1 MGEAY
6 FTLKRKLEDLGYN
19 ITLPIDA
26 VPLVECILADLL
38 QTTRSLQHYMDLSK
52 EALMQRDSLMMEAE
66 PYKCD
71 NAKLIQENNQL
82 HKKVMKLTEDNLKLA
97 KESKRKIKSLTEE
110 LMKKDATISKL
121 QHDIRDL
128 SLRGLCTDTFSSRNK
143 SKRKDGESTS
153 LSKACICNERK
164 SAYSDKDVT
173 ELTNKIHALEEK
185 NDVYCDE
192 ILVLKNQVEHRDE
205 EIIRL
210 NMLLEGG
217 RPLTAISKDCCN
229 LSSSERVQNLLKDLR
244 ELESANEL
252 LKKEVDSGL
261 EKQHEAMLRAL
272 SLADKNKSLQEELHK
287 VDTLALKV
295 EEDCNKRLAS
305 MTKEVD
311 FLQKRVEG
319 LELKNSGLERK
330 LQEQQLSA
338 KDNTPRIIKLQG
350 ELTTALKENDALHN
364 EVRDLVDL
372 NKNLQEKIFTL
383 PQVSKPD
390 HSDEYGY
397 NKDKMDCLTKTDLQ
411 KLLREERNKYELHM
425 TSFQEKMNELMNTFN
440 QHMSKC
446 KDKESPKVSHSNDN
460 AFIRDLHNKLC
471 EGEQKI
477 LMLMKQN
484 DELKRKTSYLE
495 ENSKQNYKDVIS
507 QLNVENAELSKENI
521 ELSKQ
526 LSQYKNLSTVKHSD
540 RGDFYKNDAQ
550 KLKDQVNELLN
561 QIQLLKKDKQEY
573 NLRYKEALELSEKLK
588 MDLVFKQKEIEHL
601 EAENCSYKMTSR
613 NGMASTEHLKEECN
627 FLREQLKKMQ
637 SDVIKEKTL
646 SSQIKN
652 IQLETE
658 RSGNELQNELLNVQ
672 KKLSLS
678 NDTIES
684 LERKCKELQSEI
696 SSLRND
702 KSNLIDNIKKVDQ
715 ERDKLVIELD
725 HKTENTC
732 MLEQKIK
739 SQKYEIE
746 KLENEVSE
754 LKRKLTVNKVSEHK
768 LADHETQ
775 ITFLNGE
782 IQRLTK
788 QLDTAIMENKHLQ
801 NSLADANGTLK
812 LTKIEYEKSRKEV
825 DTLKQQLQ
833 HYVAEIRRIEEL
845 LSQKEAER
853 ADMLEHFAS
862 LSVEANILENTNHS
876 LESESA
882 SKTVQLQ
889 TSTSRIQTL
898 EAKLMD
904 KENMVEA
911 QASRIAAMQCKINSL
926 ENEVKLI
933 SEEKNILEQ
942 NVSYL
947 KQMCSNLQSE
957 NCNTLRGINET
968 DSEMKLYETRIKSLS
983 NKKTKL
989 EVENEEMKQ
998 NLETTEKLLSNARKE
1013 IVELKLALQ
1022 DATSETKLLQESVNR
1037 LSRRDDEPREPSTS
1051 RVKNHEYDLPLM
1063 LDEIHEESHEDDEES
1078 TRYRTRKSFA
1088 KYSHSSSTL

>member
-1 MGEAY
+1 
-6 FTLKRKLEDLGYN
+6 
-19 ITLPIDA
+19 
-26 VPLVECILADLL
+26 
-38 QTTRSLQHYMDLSK
+38 
-52 EALMQRDSLMMEAE
+52 
-66 PYKCD
+66 
-71 NAKLIQENNQL
+71 
-82 HKKVMKLTEDNLKLA
+82 MKLTEEHLKLS

-110 LMKKDATISKL
+110 LMKKDITISKL

-143 SKRKDGESTS
+143 SKRKEGESTN
-153 LSKACICNERK
+153 LSKVCICNERK
-164 SAYSDKDVT
+164 SAHSDKDVT
-173 ELTNKIHALEEK
+173 ELANKIHALEEK
-185 NDVYCDE
+185 NDAYCDE

-229 LSSSERVQNLLKDLR
+229 LSSSERIQSLLKDLR

-252 LKKEVDSGL
+252 LKKEVESGL

-272 SLADKNKSLQEELHK
+272 SLADKNKSLQDELHK

-295 EEDCNKRLAS
+295 EEDCNSRLAS
-305 MTKEVD
+305 MVKEVE

-330 LQEQQLSA
+330 LQEQQL
-338 KDNTPRIIKLQG
+338 KDNTPRIIKLQE
-350 ELTTALKENDALHN
+350 ELTAALKENEALHN
-364 EVRDLVDL
+364 EVKDVMEL
-372 NKNLQEKIFTL
+372 NKNLQDKIFKL
-383 PQVSKPD
+383 PQLSKPQD
-390 HSDEYGY
+390 HGDEYGY
-397 NKDKMDCLTKTDLQ
+397 NRDKMDCLTKTDLQ

-425 TSFQEKMNELMNTFN
+425 TTVQEKMNEIMKTFS

-446 KDKESPKVSHSNDN
+446 KDKDSPKVSHSKEN
-460 AFIRDLHNKLC
+460 AFIRDLHTKLC

-484 DELKRKTSYLE
+484 DELKRKTSYVE
-495 ENSKQNYKDVIS
+495 ENSKQNFKDVIS

-526 LSQYKNLSTVKHSD
+526 LSQYKSLNTVRHSD
-540 RGDFYKNDAQ
+540 RGDFYRNDAQ

-561 QIQLLKKDKQEY
+561 QIQILKKDKQEY

-672 KKLSLS
+672 KKLTLS
-678 NDTIES
+678 NDTIDS

-696 SSLRND
+696 SSLRNE
-702 KSNLIDNIKKVDQ
+702 KSNLIENIKKVDK

-725 HKTENTC
+725 HKTENAC

-746 KLENEVSE
+746 KLENEISD
-754 LKRKLTVNKVSEHK
+754 LKRKLNVNKVSEHK

-775 ITFLNGE
+775 INFLNGE

-788 QLDTAIMENKHLQ
+788 QLDNAIMENKQLQ

-812 LTKIEYEKSRKEV
+812 LNKIEYEKSRKEV
-825 DTLKQQLQ
+825 DTLRQQLQ

-845 LSQKEAER
+845 LSHKEAER

-889 TSTSRIQTL
+889 TSTSRIQSL

-904 KENMVEA
+904 KETMVEA

-933 SEEKNILEQ
+933 TEEKTILEQ
-942 NVSYL
+942 NVAYL

-957 NCNTLRGINET
+957 NCNTIRGINET
-968 DSEMKLYETRIKSLS
+968 DSEIKLYETRIRSLS

-989 EVENEEMKQ
+989 EVENEGMKQ
-998 NLETTEKLLSNARKE
+998 NLATTEKLLSNARKE

-1037 LSRRDDEPREPSTS
+1037 LTRRDDEPHESPTA
-1051 RVKNHEYDLPLM
+1051 KDHEYELPLM

-1078 TRYRTRKSFA
+1078 ARYHRSRKSFT